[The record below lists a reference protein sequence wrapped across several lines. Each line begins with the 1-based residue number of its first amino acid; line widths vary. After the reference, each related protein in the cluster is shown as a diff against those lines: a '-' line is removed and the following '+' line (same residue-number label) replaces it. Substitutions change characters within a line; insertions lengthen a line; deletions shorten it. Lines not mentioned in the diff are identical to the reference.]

1 MITEYDKVHL
11 SVGSAEVCEAS
22 QIVQTYAPKGGAL
35 DANVMS
41 IVAVTAVLIVGV
53 VVYFL
58 SRGGSG
64 LDLGGPFP
72 FIAIIAIIAFVA
84 LLLRLMAFFRR
95 SGP

>member
-1 MITEYDKVHL
+1 
-11 SVGSAEVCEAS
+11 
-22 QIVQTYAPKGGAL
+22 
-35 DANVMS
+35 MS

-84 LLLRLMAFFRR
+84 LLLRLMAFSLRGDPWVAVTGTMAPPEGLAH
-95 SGP
+95 SQSIAGP

>member
-1 MITEYDKVHL
+1 MAVR
-11 SVGSAEVCEAS
+11 
-22 QIVQTYAPKGGAL
+22 TYAGGAL

-72 FIAIIAIIAFVA
+72 FIAIIAFVA

-95 SGP
+95 GGPWVVVTGTMAPPEGLAHSQSIAGP